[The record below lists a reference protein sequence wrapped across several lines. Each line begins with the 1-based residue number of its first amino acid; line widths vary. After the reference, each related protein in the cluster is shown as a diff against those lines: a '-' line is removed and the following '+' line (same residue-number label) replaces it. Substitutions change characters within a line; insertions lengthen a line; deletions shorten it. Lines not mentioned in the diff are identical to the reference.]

1 MTLPPTPLIIE
12 CWASDKHIKNI
23 ISFNPHKHPL
33 RWSFVITFIFFSREK
48 LIFFRWQSSWMN
60 KKWLSLDMKVGQSDA
75 SLGGCSSVRMSEPWA
90 ETSFFTPSYSLPFLW
105 SWSFNFPWTQ
115 RDLAHNSG
123 LFPLSFGLFLLSTL
137 VVLHS
142 RGEHDFSSA
151 HVAALLTHPLVQQ
164 PHPLVQVVPQGCEH
178 WIKFLGISEMLVKP
192 INSI

>member
-1 MTLPPTPLIIE
+1 
-12 CWASDKHIKNI
+12 
-23 ISFNPHKHPL
+23 
-33 RWSFVITFIFFSREK
+33 
-48 LIFFRWQSSWMN
+48 MN

-142 RGEHDFSSA
+142 RGEQSLVSQWKHMWLFNMA
-151 HVAALLTHPLVQQ
+151 GHTLLH
-164 PHPLVQVVPQGCEH
+164 PQGFPS
-178 WIKFLGISEMLVKP
+178 WYGSWVSQSWVQILGSVSPPLFGCMTILFNFFFFK
-192 INSI
+192 IF